1 MKRIIIEGNKPLSGK
16 IKIGGAKNSVV
27 ALIPAAIM
35 ANGNVHISNVP
46 NISDRDA
53 LIEIL
58 KLLNVKVVNNKDT
71 MDIDASNMENVV
83 IPENLSNK
91 LRASYYFMGSLLAR
105 FKHVEIYFPGG
116 CNIGS
121 RPIDLHLKGFE
132 SLGATITKE
141 DTKYIIDKYLEFIES
156 IPAYDLD
163 DASEYLVV
171 AAELIHLKSRLLLNL
186 DSESEDNDEF
196 SINSEEDLK
205 NKLIEYERYQN
216 VTNVFKELEE
226 KRNEFFTKLPEN
238 LNEFVDTKEKLEGNM
253 DVELLKNA
261 LIELNKRMS
270 YQKPINTRI
279 TRKEISVEERKE
291 YIREFISKRKNVK
304 FTDLFE
310 EYNKDVVVA
319 TFLSILDMC
328 KTQEI
333 TLRQDSNFGEIYIE
347 RVNV

>member
-1 MKRIIIEGNKPLSGK
+1 MKLCINDFEGPLDLLLHLVK
-16 IKIGGAKNSVV
+16 TAK
-27 ALIPAAIM
+27 
-35 ANGNVHISNVP
+35 
-46 NISDRDA
+46 
-53 LIEIL
+53 
-58 KLLNVKVVNNKDT
+58 
-71 MDIDASNMENVV
+71 MDI
-83 IPENLSNK
+83 
-91 LRASYYFMGSLLAR
+91 Y
-105 FKHVEIYFPGG
+105 EI
-116 CNIGS
+116 
-121 RPIDLHLKGFE
+121 
-132 SLGATITKE
+132 

-156 IPAYDLD
+156 VPKDDLD
-163 DASEYLVV
+163 DASEYLVM

-186 DSESEDNDEF
+186 DSDSEDNDEF

-253 DVELLKNA
+253 DVELLKVA

-279 TRKEISVEERKE
+279 TRKEIGVEERKE

-310 EYNKDVVVA
+310 EYSKDVVVA

>member
-1 MKRIIIEGNKPLSGK
+1 MKLCINDFEGPLDLLLHLVK
-16 IKIGGAKNSVV
+16 TAK
-27 ALIPAAIM
+27 
-35 ANGNVHISNVP
+35 
-46 NISDRDA
+46 
-53 LIEIL
+53 
-58 KLLNVKVVNNKDT
+58 
-71 MDIDASNMENVV
+71 MDI
-83 IPENLSNK
+83 
-91 LRASYYFMGSLLAR
+91 Y
-105 FKHVEIYFPGG
+105 EI
-116 CNIGS
+116 
-121 RPIDLHLKGFE
+121 
-132 SLGATITKE
+132 

-156 IPAYDLD
+156 VPKDDLD
-163 DASEYLVV
+163 DASEYLVM

-226 KRNEFFTKLPEN
+226 KRNEFYTKLPEN

-253 DVELLKNA
+253 DVELLRVA

-310 EYNKDVVVA
+310 EYSKDVVVA

-333 TLRQDSNFGEIYIE
+333 T
-347 RVNV
+347 

>member
-1 MKRIIIEGNKPLSGK
+1 MKLCINDFEGPLDLLLHLVK
-16 IKIGGAKNSVV
+16 TAK
-27 ALIPAAIM
+27 
-35 ANGNVHISNVP
+35 
-46 NISDRDA
+46 
-53 LIEIL
+53 
-58 KLLNVKVVNNKDT
+58 
-71 MDIDASNMENVV
+71 MDI
-83 IPENLSNK
+83 
-91 LRASYYFMGSLLAR
+91 Y
-105 FKHVEIYFPGG
+105 EI
-116 CNIGS
+116 
-121 RPIDLHLKGFE
+121 
-132 SLGATITKE
+132 
-141 DTKYIIDKYLEFIES
+141 DTKYIIDKYLEFIEG
-156 IPAYDLD
+156 IPKDDLD
-163 DASEYLVV
+163 DASEYLVM

-186 DSESEDNDEF
+186 DSDSEDNDEF

-253 DVELLKNA
+253 DVELLKVA

-310 EYNKDVVVA
+310 EYSKDVVVA

>member
-1 MKRIIIEGNKPLSGK
+1 MKLCINDFEGPLDLLLHLVK
-16 IKIGGAKNSVV
+16 TAK
-27 ALIPAAIM
+27 
-35 ANGNVHISNVP
+35 
-46 NISDRDA
+46 
-53 LIEIL
+53 
-58 KLLNVKVVNNKDT
+58 
-71 MDIDASNMENVV
+71 MDI
-83 IPENLSNK
+83 
-91 LRASYYFMGSLLAR
+91 Y
-105 FKHVEIYFPGG
+105 EI
-116 CNIGS
+116 
-121 RPIDLHLKGFE
+121 
-132 SLGATITKE
+132 

-156 IPAYDLD
+156 TPAYDLD
-163 DASEYLVV
+163 DASEYLVM

-253 DVELLKNA
+253 DVELLKVA

-310 EYNKDVVVA
+310 EYSKDVVVA